1 MGAHSKGGSLMA
13 TYRYVQC
20 AFWSDPFILGLTP
33 EEKYFYLYLI
43 TNPHTKQCGVYEL
56 PPKLIELETGYNTE
70 TVQKLLN
77 RFRDYG
83 KVTYNADT
91 SEILIH
97 NWLKFNRSESPKV
110 LQCIIKELNQVKS
123 DDFQEKVMQQLK
135 GYGYNINT
143 VSRDYAN
150 PIAKK

>member
-13 TYRYVQC
+13 TCRYVQC

-70 TVQKLLN
+70 TVQKLFKNLLG
-77 RFRDYG
+77 F
-83 KVTYNADT
+83 
-91 SEILIH
+91 L
-97 NWLKFNRSESPKV
+97 
-110 LQCIIKELNQVKS
+110 
-123 DDFQEKVMQQLK
+123 EKKKKKQKKKRNNKHQ
-135 GYGYNINT
+135 YINK
-143 VSRDYAN
+143 
-150 PIAKK
+150 I